1 MTALHEAAQTGLM
14 QRFRTRRLDLNLTQ
28 EGLAERSGVAFAT
41 VKHFERTGLIS
52 LVSLLKLA
60 VVLECLGDFAH
71 VCGPRERDLAVST
84 LDQILAQPKRRQRGR
99 RH

>member
-1 MTALHEAAQTGLM
+1 M
-14 QRFRTRRLDLNLTQ
+14 QRFRARRLDLNLTQ
-28 EGLAERSGVAFAT
+28 EGLAQRSGVAFAT

-60 VVLECLGDFAH
+60 GVLECLGDFDRICA
-71 VCGPRERDLAVST
+71 PRERDLASST
-84 LDQILAQPKRRQRGR
+84 LDQILAEPKRRQRGS

>member
-1 MTALHEAAQTGLM
+1 MKAVHEHAQESLM
-14 QRFRTRRLDLNLTQ
+14 RRLRARRLDLNLTQ
-28 EGLAERSGVAFAT
+28 EGLAQRSGVAFAT

-60 VVLECLGDFAH
+60 VVLDCLNDFNH
-71 VCGPRERDLAVST
+71 VCPPRERDLAAST

>member
-1 MTALHEAAQTGLM
+1 M
-14 QRFRTRRLDLNLTQ
+14 QRFRARRLDLNLTQ
-28 EGLAERSGVAFAT
+28 EGLSQRSGVSFAT

-60 VVLECLGDFAH
+60 VVLECLSDFER
-71 VCGPRERDLAVST
+71 VCPPREHELAAAT
-84 LDQILAQPKRRQRGR
+84 LDQILAEPKRRQRGR